1 MKKVFV
7 MAVAAAALLMVSCN
21 KEQEGVFNPKKKI
34 VEVYDCNDDTRELAQ
49 RWNWDGDLLKSI
61 TYYDDDETNITENLT
76 YDKKDRLVK
85 TDCGQ
90 GDSMVI
96 AYEKKLMTTIKI
108 YDGGLLTEQYT
119 VKRNDDDAIS
129 GFTYKMFNV
138 DWMNEKHASRLQ
150 HSVICDAVLPHEL
163 RAGIE
168 KARPVIAKALKAN
181 GGNSKMDMEVPIS
194 YTWTGNNITSISF
207 SLTLFGE
214 NVGATYTLQYDNK
227 KNPMHTLFTQDIVYD
242 GPFTAGLALS
252 ENNLTL
258 MTSTVSDNG
267 YSYTKT
273 DAYTY
278 TYDGDYPTRVVRVVN
293 TYTVDDEDSDIY
305 ITEYVYQK

>member
-1 MKKVFV
+1 MKKVFI

-34 VEVYDCNDDTRELAQ
+34 VEVYDCNDDTRELSQ

-61 TYYDDDETNITENLT
+61 AHYNNGNIYLTENMT

-85 TDCGQ
+85 TDCGN

-129 GFTYKMFNV
+129 GFTYKVFNV
-138 DWMNEKHASRLQ
+138 DAMNEKHASMLQ

-163 RAGIE
+163 RTGIE
-168 KARPVIAKALKAN
+168 KARPVIAKVLKAN
-181 GGNSKMDMEVPIS
+181 GGNNKMDVEVPIS
-194 YTWTGNNITSISF
+194 YTWTDNNITTISF
-207 SLTLFGE
+207 SLSLFGE
-214 NVGATYTLQYDNK
+214 NLGATYTLQYDNK
-227 KNPMHTLFTQDIVYD
+227 KNPMHTLFTRDDVVYD

-258 MTSTVSDNG
+258 MTSIVSEDG
-267 YSYTKT
+267 DSYTET

-278 TYDGDYPTRVVRVVN
+278 TYDGDYPTRVVN
-293 TYTVDDEDSDIY
+293 TYTVEDEDSDID